1 MRYTTVID
9 ISEIPAVYKNH
20 NARLVYLHLALK
32 SGYHDDDRD
41 LIEIS
46 IRRLAM
52 ATGLTVS
59 ATRHAV
65 AQLERARLLVKEG
78 PFWHVKKWIVEST
91 VTPRAKTAKQQK
103 AIELEAQRRS
113 ENEQR
118 EREEAIQRQQREQL
132 RAAGKTSFMVYYEGL
147 VEKAAAGDTE
157 AARLVQKHKKWYDE
171 QSTYMANE
179 VKNKKQ

>member
-9 ISEIPAVYKNH
+9 ISDIPAIYKNP

-59 ATRHAV
+59 ATRHSI
-65 AQLERARLLVKEG
+65 AQLERACLLVKEG

-103 AIELEAQRRS
+103 AIELEAQRRL
-113 ENEQR
+113 EQEQR
-118 EREEAIQRQQREQL
+118 EREQAIEDQRRKQL
-132 RAAGKTSFMVYYEGL
+132 AAQGKTSFMIYYEGL
-147 VEKAAAGDTE
+147 VERAKAGDTE
-157 AARLVQKHKKWYDE
+157 AARLV
-171 QSTYMANE
+171 A
-179 VKNKKQ
+179 KNKRQYEAHKEANKIK

>member
-9 ISEIPAVYKNH
+9 ISDIPAVYKNQ

-41 LIEIS
+41 LIDIS

-59 ATRHAV
+59 ATRHAI

-103 AIELEAQRRS
+103 AIEEAARRQA
-113 ENEQR
+113 EQEQR
-118 EREEAIQRQQREQL
+118 QREQAIEQQRREQL
-132 RAAGKTSFMVYYEGL
+132 AAKGKTSFMVYYEGL
-147 VEKAAAGDTE
+147 VERANAGDIE
-157 AARLVQKHKKWYDE
+157 AARLVQKHKSSYE
-171 QSTYMANE
+171 QHKAAQE
-179 VKNKKQ
+179 EELKQMKQ

>member
-9 ISEIPAVYKNH
+9 ISEIPAIYKNH

-41 LIEIS
+41 LIDIS

-59 ATRHAV
+59 ATRHAI

-78 PFWHVKKWIVEST
+78 PFWHVKKWIVET
-91 VTPRAKTAKQQK
+91 TITPRAKTAKQQREIEAAALRQQQEEQRRRQQ
-103 AIELEAQRRS
+103 AIEEQRR
-113 ENEQR
+113 
-118 EREEAIQRQQREQL
+118 QL
-132 RAAGKTSFMVYYEGL
+132 LAAQGKTSFMVYYEEL
-147 VEKAAAGDTE
+147 VQRANAGDTE
-157 AARLVQKHKKWYDE
+157 AARLVEKHKKSYE
-171 QSTYMANE
+171 QHKAAQE
-179 VKNKKQ
+179 EELKKMKQ